1 MNQLVKTLACKVA
14 NLWGNSLL
22 IETSV
27 KVRNPGLFIIF
38 MEENLHF
45 VYVCVGGGCKTGFVV
60 KVSRIINVQA
70 CR

>member
-38 MEENLHF
+38 MGENLHF
-45 VYVCVGGGCKTGFVV
+45 VYVCVGGGGV
-60 KVSRIINVQA
+60 KLGLW
-70 CR
+70 